1 MGTTWKYVEV
11 VPTSG
16 VNGYLK
22 TLSSLRYAA
31 EHTGRDKALPCRQRA
46 KMESHSEHQREKVP
60 RSSGSITVLTVII
73 VIAVLYF
80 ARVVFVPLALAVL
93 ISFLLGP
100 LVARLRRWGRGRLT
114 STLIV
119 VTVGFMFAVGL
130 AGLMALQLTDLAKRL
145 PEYRQNV
152 KEKMADIR
160 SSGGGIVTRITKV
173 VHTLSND
180 LVPPEAKEP
189 AGPPE
194 DKPVPVEI
202 REAPFSPMELFQKV
216 LGSLLE
222 FGLTAGIVVVFV
234 IFMLAQREDLRDR
247 FLRLLGAGRVNLTT
261 RAIDDATSRMSRY
274 LVAQFILNIS
284 YGIPVGIGLYF
295 IGVPNPILWGI
306 LAGLLRYIPYL
317 GIWVAA
323 LMPAALA
330 FAVDPGWTM
339 LPLIFVLFF
348 GVDLIM
354 YNFAEPLLYGSST
367 GMSPMAILVAT
378 VFWTWLWG
386 PLGLL
391 LATPLTVCVVVV
403 GRHVP
408 SLEFL
413 SVLLSDEP
421 VLTPQTRFYQRM
433 LAMDVEEASELAKEY
448 LRDKPLI
455 EFYDQIAIPALSLAE
470 EDRHRGRL
478 DEDLKH
484 FIIENTRLL
493 ITELSERPE
502 KIGDGEPKEQLKP
515 REPQSTEEILC
526 LPARDE
532 ADELA
537 STMLAQLL
545 EQRGLKARALPTGS
559 LAGESLQEVSRS
571 EARIICVAAVP
582 PFGFMHARYLCR
594 RLRAH
599 NPQLKL
605 VAAFLTEGDVNEVR
619 RREPAIPADEV
630 AVNMNQAIAA
640 VVALASSTTS
650 PAKAPNVDAA
660 PVQP

>member
-1 MGTTWKYVEV
+1 MGTTRKSSL
-11 VPTSG
+11 PGG
-16 VNGYLK
+16 VKGYLK
-22 TLSSLRYAA
+22 SLSSLRYAA
-31 EHTGRDKALPCRQRA
+31 EHTGRDEALPCRQRA
-46 KMESHSEHQREKVP
+46 KMESNSEHQREKVP

-100 LVARLRRWGRGRLT
+100 LVARLRRWGLGGLT

-119 VTVGFMFAVGL
+119 VTVGFMFAVAL
-130 AGLMALQLTDLAKRL
+130 AGLMSLQLADLAKRL

-160 SSGGGIVTRITKV
+160 SSGGGIVTRITTV

-180 LVPPEAKEP
+180 LVPPAAKEA

-222 FGLTAGIVVVFV
+222 FGVTAGIVVVFV

-386 PLGLL
+386 PVGLL

-448 LRDKPLI
+448 LQDKPLI
-455 EFYDQIAIPALSLAE
+455 EFYDRIAIPALSLAE

-478 DEDLKH
+478 DEERKH

-493 ITELSERPE
+493 ISELSERPE
-502 KIGDGEPKEQLKP
+502 KAGGPKEQQMP
-515 REPQSTEEILC
+515 RGPQSMEEILC

-537 STMLAQLL
+537 SIMLAQLL

-605 VAAFLTEGDVNEVR
+605 VAAFLTEGDINEVR

-630 AVNMNQAIAA
+630 AVNMTQAIAA

-650 PAKAPNVDAA
+650 PANAPSVDAA